1 MTGEVLEVPTATP
14 VEAKTQYGPEQIT
27 LNPAEVVIKT
37 ADNLQEG
44 LNRGVEPKKLMEGFV
59 EGVYDWVDENIDN
72 VNQGGNDKQPG
83 GEPEQSDKEAK
94 KSPQAVVPKEQVQLK
109 ETPEQQFQKAVQ
121 EHRKKYG
128 LQADNLEG
136 DPRFVQIKDQLMAEW
151 FQKNPEPG
159 QGKEELTDREKDQWR
174 DWVNRKLA
182 FQDTISQKAKEIY
195 RTQYGED
202 FNRYQKYGVYQ
213 SLEEDPRFQ
222 SLLEA
227 QRRRF
232 TKIAEHSGNIQAINQ
247 AEAEAKNLFAQ
258 IYPEITKIY
267 AIKNGELSKLIK
279 NNESLTANDQI
290 TEPKRKILGFERED
304 RTGLIQR
311 ARWKENITYITP
323 SGEKIFVKYATRQ
336 EGRRD
341 NVSGLKHEAEIIR
354 ELEDDQIVPRVIDLK
369 IYPDSKR
376 GRLILENIEDGI
388 SLDQEKSDQLKN
400 KANDVIQSTAEAH
413 SIILKRGILLTDVN
427 SGSYLITQKDSGI
440 QTYLVDFELA
450 TRIEP
455 KNKEDEERL
464 LSAKE
469 WFKGKDF
476 SLNQKE
482 TNSITLEDLK
492 KSEIHLWAKTMVEWL
507 LGPSYSWEPIEIPPE
522 KQEEY
527 QRESE
532 RIRPHLIRE
541 IQTRAKKDYAL
552 IISSYT
558 DFKDQVSEEKF
569 INDEINREL
578 PRRTDELLIGIT
590 LSERLKK
597 AGIILDPKL
606 EEFLA
611 RALSIDLEKR
621 PSSFDDV
628 INIKEN

>member
-94 KSPQAVVPKEQVQLK
+94 KSPQAVVPKEQVKLK

-151 FQKNPEPG
+151 LQKNPEPG